1 MTDNDTVRVAIWQDA
16 ETGDFDFYIDG
27 NPDFPGAYT
36 FDLDRSVLDGW
47 TAVQQAWQGMQ
58 EDLTALYRAR
68 AERLAAHREVD
79 RLRAAVAEAQAN
91 LDAHLAQ
98 TGETE

>member
-1 MTDNDTVRVAIWQDA
+1 MTDNDTVRVAIWRDA

-47 TAVQQAWQGMQ
+47 TAVQQAWQGVQ
-58 EDLTALYRAR
+58 EDLGALYRAR
-68 AERLAAHREVD
+68 TRRIEAQENVD
-79 RLRAAVAEAQAN
+79 RLRAAVTEAQAA

-98 TGETE
+98 AGDTP